1 MVGGRDSEHPAA
13 TARGEK
19 AISSGLRKKLAG
31 VEEQLAL
38 LMQASSVKIQLEE
51 ERGNRINAEK
61 LKLKEKIVKQVAQI
75 KDLKT
80 VADD

>member
-1 MVGGRDSEHPAA
+1 
-13 TARGEK
+13 
-19 AISSGLRKKLAG
+19 
-31 VEEQLAL
+31 
-38 LMQASSVKIQLEE
+38 MQASSVKIQLEE